1 MKTRVTLANSRRF
14 NAHDLRRAAG
24 ITEMIEEVVN
34 SEDFA
39 ARVSGATFLDTSWE
53 NASGQVKM
61 NLTNQEILSAI
72 RGGAESGT
80 PRDGVISL
88 SVQLYRSPALVSSVI
103 GYSDEGWIYTR
114 KRWFR
119 TNSDEAV
126 AGHWMHEWC
135 HVAGFR
141 HDFGR
146 TSRRSASVP
155 YVVGEIVADLLD

>member
-24 ITEMIEEVVN
+24 ITEMLEDVVN
-34 SEDFA
+34 SDDFA
-39 ARVSGATFLDTSWE
+39 ARVIGATFLDASWE
-53 NASGQVKM
+53 DASGHVRT
-61 NLTNQEILSAI
+61 NLANRQILAVI
-72 RGGAESGT
+72 RDGAESGT

-88 SVQLYRSPALVSSVI
+88 SVQLYRSAALASSVI

-119 TNSDEAV
+119 TSSDEAV

-141 HDFGR
+141 HDFDR

-155 YVVGEIVADLLD
+155 YLIGEIVADLLD